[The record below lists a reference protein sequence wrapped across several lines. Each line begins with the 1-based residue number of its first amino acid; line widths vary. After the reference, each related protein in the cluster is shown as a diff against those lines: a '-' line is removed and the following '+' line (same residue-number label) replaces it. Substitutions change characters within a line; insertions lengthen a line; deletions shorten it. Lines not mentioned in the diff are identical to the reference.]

1 MAWNDGLVG
10 QGLEIAASDERRIR
24 VIAGPGSGKTFT
36 LMRRIARLLENGI
49 DPKKIL
55 LVTFTRTAA
64 QDLKKELLK
73 LGVPGVEEIKAG
85 TLHSFCYKMLLRDSV
100 LQITGRHPR
109 PLFNFELEF
118 VIADLQRQTG
128 LGKRDISK
136 KIRAFE
142 AAWARL
148 QSDTPGWPE
157 KEEDKIFQEILIQY
171 LRFHKSMLIGE
182 VIPEA
187 LKYLRSN
194 PQADERTEFE
204 HVFVDEFQ
212 DLNKAEQEL
221 ISLLAEKGSYMIIG
235 DEDQSIYEIFRNSHP
250 EGIRTFH
257 LTHENTTD
265 YPLSVCRRCPTD
277 IVKAAD
283 TFIQNNLNREIR
295 NLVPR
300 EENPKGIIHSIQ
312 WPTFS
317 DERDGIVEFINR
329 RIKEGVS
336 PGDIL
341 LMCPRREIGYALKEK
356 LIESGIEAHS
366 FFTEEMFEN
375 VNAQKAMTILNLLTN
390 NHDLVALRCWLGF
403 DSTTKNVSGYNYL
416 VEYSI
421 SERKEPFDILQG
433 VVDGKIT
440 LKYSSHSIAKF
451 KELKQILEELSKCKV
466 SEIINKLFPKSESW
480 AHPFLE
486 MLEELNDDDNEVKN
500 IQSTVLNSAINP
512 EMPLDVDYVRI
523 MSIHKSKGLTSEI
536 SIICGVIEGLV
547 PRVDPELNGDEATR
561 HIEEQRRLF
570 FVGIT
575 RPKQELVISTVSR
588 IPKTLAY
595 TMGVKVPWTKSKE
608 TKAIASS
615 FLTQLGDT
623 FPKPIAANEW
633 TY

>member
-1 MAWNDGLVG
+1 MAWNDGLDG

-24 VIAGPGSGKTFT
+24 VMAGPGSGKTFT
-36 LMRRIARLLENGI
+36 LMRRIARLLENET
-49 DPKKIL
+49 DPRKIL

-73 LGVPGVEEIKAG
+73 LGVPGVDEIRAG
-85 TLHSFCYKMLLRDSV
+85 TLHSFCYRILLRDSV

-109 PLFNFELEF
+109 PLFNFELEI
-118 VIADLQRQTG
+118 VIADLQKKTG
-128 LGKRDISK
+128 FGKREIAK

-148 QSDTPGWPE
+148 QSDNPGWPE
-157 KEEDKIFQEILIQY
+157 KEDDKKFQDILLSY
-171 LRFHKSMLIGE
+171 LQFHKAMLIGE
-182 VIPEA
+182 VIPET
-187 LKYLRSN
+187 LKYLRNN
-194 PQADERTEFE
+194 PLANERIEFE

-221 ISLLAEKGSYMIIG
+221 VNLLAEKSNYMIIG
-235 DEDQSIYEIFRNSHP
+235 DEDQSIYEIFRSSHP

-257 LTHENTTD
+257 LSHENTKD
-265 YPLSVCRRCPTD
+265 FPLSVCRRCPTD

-283 TFIQNNLNREIR
+283 TFIQNNLNREKR
-295 NLVPR
+295 NLIPR
-300 EENPKGIIHSIQ
+300 EENPKGVIHSIQ

-317 DERDGIVEFINR
+317 DERDGIAQFISR
-329 RIKEGVS
+329 RIEEGVN

-341 LMCPRREIGYALKEK
+341 LMCPRRDIGYALKER

-375 VNAQKAMTILNLLTN
+375 VNAQKSMTLLNLLTN
-390 NHDLVALRCWLGF
+390 NYDRVALRCWLGL
-403 DSTTKNVSGYNYL
+403 DSGTYNVTGYNNL

-421 SERKEPFDILQG
+421 SNKKEPFDVLQDL
-433 VVDGKIT
+433 VDGKIA
-440 LKYSSHSIAKF
+440 LKYSTHLIEKF
-451 KELKQILEELSKCKV
+451 KELIQILQELSIAKISV
-466 SEIINKLFPKSESW
+466 VIDKLFPKTENW
-480 AHPFLE
+480 AHPFIEILAE
-486 MLEELNDDDNEVKN
+486 LSDEENEVKD
-500 IQSTVLNSAINP
+500 IQSNILNSAINP

-547 PRVDPELNGDEATR
+547 PRIDSELNGDKATR

-588 IPKTLAY
+588 IPKTFAY
-595 TMGVKVPWTKSKE
+595 TMGMKVPWTHSKE
-608 TKAIASS
+608 TKALASS
-615 FLTQLGDT
+615 FLTQLGET
-623 FPKPIAANEW
+623 FPQPIAANEW

>member
-1 MAWNDGLVG
+1 MAWNDGLNG
-10 QGLEIAASDERRIR
+10 QGLEIAASEERRIR

-36 LMRRIARLLENGI
+36 LMRRIARLLESGI

-64 QDLKKELLK
+64 QDLKKELSK
-73 LGVPGVEEIKAG
+73 LGVPGVEEIRAG
-85 TLHSFCYKMLLRDSV
+85 TLHSFCYRILLRDSV
-100 LQITGRHPR
+100 LQITGRNPR
-109 PLFNFELEF
+109 PLFNYELDF
-118 VIADLQRQTG
+118 AIADLQKKIG

-148 QSDTPGWPE
+148 QSDNPGWPE
-157 KEEDKIFQEILIQY
+157 KEDDKKFQDVLINY
-171 LRFHKSMLIGE
+171 LRFHKAMLIGE
-182 VIPEA
+182 VIPET
-187 LKYLRSN
+187 LRYLRSN
-194 PQADERTEFE
+194 PQADERTEFD
-204 HVFVDEFQ
+204 HLFVDEFQ

-221 ISLLAEKGSYMIIG
+221 ISLLAEKGNYMIIG

-257 LTHENTTD
+257 LSHANTKD

-283 TFIQNNLNREIR
+283 TLIQNNLNRDKR
-295 NLVPR
+295 NLIPR
-300 EENPKGIIHSIQ
+300 EENPQGKIHSIQ

-317 DERDGIVEFINR
+317 DERDGIVEFISR
-329 RIKEGVS
+329 RIKEGVK

-356 LIESGIEAHS
+356 LINSGIEAHS

-375 VNAQKAMTILNLLTN
+375 VNAQKSMTLLNLLTN
-390 NHDLVALRCWLGF
+390 NYDRVALRCWLGF
-403 DSTTKNVSGYNYL
+403 DSTTSNVSGYSYL
-416 VEYSI
+416 SDYAI
-421 SERKEPFDILQG
+421 ANKKEPFDVLQDLS
-433 VVDGKIT
+433 DGKLT
-440 LKYSSHSIAKF
+440 LKYSGHSIEKF
-451 KELKQILEELSKCKV
+451 KELKKLLEEFSKYKV
-466 SEIINKLFPKSESW
+466 SEIIEKLFPKTEEW
-480 AHPFLE
+480 AYPFIE
-486 MLEELNDDDNEVKN
+486 MLEELNDDENEVKD

-536 SIICGVIEGLV
+536 SIVCGVIEGLV
-547 PRVDPELNGDEATR
+547 PRIDSELNGEEATR

-575 RPKQELVISTVSR
+575 RPKQELVVSSVAR

-595 TMGVKVPWTKSKE
+595 TMGVKVPWTLSKD

-615 FLTQLGDT
+615 FLTQLGKT
-623 FPKPIAANEW
+623 FPDPIAASDW